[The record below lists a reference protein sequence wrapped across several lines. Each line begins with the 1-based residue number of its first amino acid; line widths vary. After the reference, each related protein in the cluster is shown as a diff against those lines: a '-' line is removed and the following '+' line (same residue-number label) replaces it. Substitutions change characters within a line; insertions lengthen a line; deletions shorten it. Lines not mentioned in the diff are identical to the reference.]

1 MSVKS
6 VVMDGNTAAAHIAY
20 RVNEVCAIFPITPSS
35 TMAELADAWAA
46 KGIKNIWGQVPV
58 IQQMQSEGGAAGA
71 VHGAL
76 QSGALTTTFTASQG
90 FLLMLPNMY
99 KIAGELTPC
108 VFHVAARAL
117 ATQALSIFGDH
128 SDVMSARMVG
138 FAMLAAASVQESH
151 DLALVAQAATLE
163 ARVPVLFFFDGF
175 RTSHEE
181 NKISLIPDE
190 QIRAAID
197 DDLVRAHRARA
208 LTPERPVIRGT
219 THNPDTFF
227 QARESANPFYTRI
240 PDIVQRAMDRVGAL
254 IGRSYRLFR
263 YSGHPEA
270 DRVVIVIGSAFEVLD
285 ETAAWLNAHGEKV
298 GVLHVTLY
306 RPWDAERFRAALPPT
321 VKSIAVLDRTKE
333 IGGPGEPL
341 YLDVLTTFAEALAA
355 GRISSMPVIVGGRY
369 GLSSKD
375 FDPAMAKTVFD
386 ELKKPEPKRGFTV
399 GITDDVS
406 HTSLAVDASFD
417 IEPPDVVRALFYGL
431 GADGTVG
438 ANKNSTIILAA
449 DPNRHAQGYFV
460 YDSKKSGSYTISHL
474 RFGPR
479 PVRAPYLLKSANF
492 VGVHKFDFLLQARH
506 ARRRPRPAPRCSSTA
521 PIRPTTCG
529 TRYRATCSSRSSTST
544 SSSTSSTRRRWRRDW
559 ASGPAS
565 TPSCRRASSRCRASC
580 PERRRSKRSRRRPSA
595 RMPGRA
601 RRSSRR
607 TSRRSTA
614 RWRTCTRS
622 ACRRRRPGQRIRL
635 TLVPESAPEFVRDVI
650 GPILAM
656 RGDALPVSA
665 LPVDGTY
672 PTGTTR
678 YEKRNIADEVPV
690 WESDLCIQCG
700 QCAIVCPHSVIRSKY
715 YDESRLAGA
724 PEVFKAAPINA
735 RGYPES
741 RFTLQ
746 VYVEDCTGCGVC
758 VENCPAHSPTDAAV
772 KAINMKDRLQHLEAG
787 RESIRFFETLP
798 WADRTRVNF
807 ANVRGVQFLEPLFE
821 FSGACAGCGETP
833 YLKLMSQLFGDR
845 LQIANATGCSSIYG
859 GNMPTTPWAANAD
872 GRGPAWANSLF
883 EDNAEFGLGYRLA
896 IDSQTAQARALAEK
910 LAPLVGGDLVSAIL
924 QAPQVTESDF
934 RVQRQRVAAL
944 KTALAG
950 ATSPDA
956 ANLLALADFLVRRSV
971 WIVGGDGWAYD
982 IDYGGLD
989 HVLASGKDVNIIVL
1003 DTEVYSNTGGQ
1014 ASKATPLGAIAK
1026 FAAAGKATPRK
1037 DLALMAIAYGK
1048 VYVAQIAMGANN
1060 EQALVA
1066 MREAEAYPGT
1076 SLILAYSQCI
1086 AHGTDMRHGMK
1097 QAARAVASGYWPL
1110 FRFDPTMRGRGMN
1123 PFRLDSPRPRIPLE
1137 EYRYNEV
1144 RFKSLVQ
1151 THPDLAKRMLDEA
1164 QRGVAGALPRV
1175 RGSGDARR
1183 QPVRPGCHVMNLTSR
1198 YLGLQLAHPIVASC
1212 VAAHRHAR
1220 RHAAPRGCRRGRG
1233 GDGVALRR
1241 ADPRGGHGL
1250 RVVHGAGVGQP
1261 AGGEHAIFPSSP
1273 TTTAGC
1279 PDISRRCGVRRRRST
1294 SR

>member
-1 MSVKS
+1 MSTKS

-35 TMAELADAWAA
+35 TMAELTDAWAA
-46 KGIKNIWGQVPV
+46 QGIKNIWGQVPI

-99 KIAGELTPC
+99 KIAGELTCC
-108 VFHVAARAL
+108 VFHVAARAI

-128 SDVMSARMVG
+128 SDVMSARMIG
-138 FAMLAAASVQESH
+138 FAMLAASSVQEAH
-151 DLALVAQAATLE
+151 DLALVAQVATLE

-181 NKISLIPDE
+181 NKIVLIPDE

-208 LTPERPVIRGT
+208 LTPERPFIRGT
-219 THNPDTFF
+219 AHNPDTFF
-227 QARESANPFYTRI
+227 QAREAANPYYTRL

-254 IGRSYRLFR
+254 TGRSYRLFR

-285 ETAAWLNAHGEKV
+285 ETAAWLNAHGERV
-298 GVLHVTLY
+298 GVLHVALY

-321 VKSIAVLDRTKE
+321 VTGIAVLDRTKE
-333 IGGPGEPL
+333 VGAPGEPL
-341 YLDVLTTFAEALAA
+341 YLDVLTTFTEAFSA
-355 GRISSMPVIVGGRY
+355 GRIASLPRIIGGRY

-386 ELKKPEPKRGFTV
+386 ELRKPTPKHGFTV
-399 GITDDVS
+399 GINDDVS
-406 HTSLAVDASFD
+406 HTSLTVDASFD
-417 IEPPDVVRALFYGL
+417 IEPPEVVRALFFGL

-438 ANKNSTIILAA
+438 ANKNSTKILAA
-449 DPNRHAQGYFV
+449 DPDRHAQGYFV
-460 YDSKKSGSYTISHL
+460 YDSKKSGSFTISHL
-474 RFGPR
+474 RFGPQ
-479 PVRAPYLLKSANF
+479 PIRAPYLLKSANF
-492 VGVHKFDFLLQARH
+492 VGIHKFDFLFKLDVLASAATGATVLLNSPYSADEVWDELPRDVQEQIIDKKLRLHVIDASKVASGLGLGSRVNTILQTCFFALSGVM
-506 ARRRPRPAPRCSSTA
+506 PREKAIDA
-521 PIRPTTCG
+521 IK
-529 TRYRATCSSRSSTST
+529 RATEKTYARKGKEIVQKNFAAIDS
-544 SSSTSSTRRRWRRDW
+544 
-559 ASGPAS
+559 ALENMHEVHVPA
-565 TPSCRRASSRCRASC
+565 
-580 PERRRSKRSRRRPSA
+580 
-595 RMPGRA
+595 
-601 RRSSRR
+601 
-607 TSRRSTA
+607 TA
-614 RWRTCTRS
+614 
-622 ACRRRRPGQRIRL
+622 AGQRLRPPLI
-635 TLVPESAPEFVRDVI
+635 PESAPPFVRTVTST
-650 GPILAM
+650 ILAL
-656 RGDALPVSA
+656 RGDTLPVSA
-665 LPVDGTY
+665 FPVDGTY
-672 PTGTTR
+672 PTGTAR
-678 YEKRNIADEVPV
+678 YEKRNIAEEVPV

-724 PEVFKAAPINA
+724 PVSFKAAPINA
-735 RGYPES
+735 RGYPDS

-746 VYVEDCTGCGVC
+746 IYVEDCTGCGVC
-758 VENCPAHSPTDAAV
+758 VENCPAHSPTDATV
-772 KAINMKDRLQHLEAG
+772 KAINMKDRLQHVEDG
-787 RESIRFFETLP
+787 RESVRFFETLP

-859 GNMPTTPWAANAD
+859 ANLPTTPWAANGD
-872 GRGPAWANSLF
+872 GRGPAWSSSLF

-896 IDSQTAQARALAEK
+896 IDSQTAQARALAQT
-910 LAPLVGGDLVSAIL
+910 LAPRIGADLTEAIL

-944 KTALAG
+944 KAALAG
-950 ATSPDA
+950 ATDA
-956 ANLLALADFLVRRSV
+956 DAVNLLAVADFLVRRSV

-982 IDYGGLD
+982 IDSGGLD
-989 HVLASGKDVNIIVL
+989 HVLAAGKDVNILVL

-1014 ASKATPLGAIAK
+1014 ASKATPLGASAK
-1026 FAAAGKATPRK
+1026 FAAAGKTTPRK
-1037 DLALMAIAYGK
+1037 DLGIMAVSYGD

-1066 MREAEAYPGT
+1066 MREAEAYRGP

-1086 AHGTDMRHGMK
+1086 AHGIDMRHGMK

-1110 FRFDPTMRGRGMN
+1110 FRYDPTMRGRGMN
-1123 PFRLDSPRPRIPLE
+1123 PFRLDSPRPRIPLA

-1151 THPDLAKRMLDEA
+1151 THPDAAKRMLAQA
-1164 QRGVAGALPRV
+1164 QRALEERYRV
-1175 RGSGDARR
+1175 YEDLAARDGSRFLPHWQD
-1183 QPVRPGCHVMNLTSR
+1183 V
-1198 YLGLQLAHPIVASC
+1198 
-1212 VAAHRHAR
+1212 
-1220 RHAAPRGCRRGRG
+1220 
-1233 GDGVALRR
+1233 
-1241 ADPRGGHGL
+1241 
-1250 RVVHGAGVGQP
+1250 
-1261 AGGEHAIFPSSP
+1261 SS
-1273 TTTAGC
+1273 
-1279 PDISRRCGVRRRRST
+1279 
-1294 SR
+1294 